1 MIRRY
6 LAAAGAAAV
15 VTTGLFLLMQ
25 SLISMGGSALSDPL
39 AGQVIEFIRLKKDSE
54 LELKKREMPQKQ
66 KREMPPPPPM
76 LDMARSERPDQD
88 IGAAGMVAVPTFEPA
103 GGPDLGAPPS
113 DADIIPL
120 VRVQPQYPSRALS
133 MGIEGW
139 VDVEFTISAAGTVVD
154 PVVIEST
161 SSVFHT
167 ATLRAVRKWK
177 YNPKIVDGQ
186 PVERPNVRVR
196 INFNFSEGS

>member
-54 LELKKREMPQKQ
+54 LELKKREMPEKQ

-120 VRVQPQYPSRALS
+120 VRVKPQYPSRALS

-154 PVVIEST
+154 PVVVDST
-161 SSVFHT
+161 SGVFHT